1 MSPTI
6 NFYRKAVTEAVLKCN
21 DADMLD
27 LVWKLLLS
35 TFEDEEDEE

>member
-1 MSPTI
+1 MSPAI
-6 NFYRKAVTEAVLKCN
+6 SHYRKAVTEAVLKCN

-35 TFEDEEDEE
+35 TFEEEEDEE